1 MSASGSTDQATTTPT
16 TEPVP
21 APATLPPLPPPSRPL
36 GVAILSVL
44 IGLYGILWIVLGLLV
59 ILGETIG
66 SLEKDIG
73 ALTSYGPV
81 TAHIEVGLI
90 VLVVGLIILG
100 IAVALYHLRMWA
112 LVLALLVLIF
122 VMVSYGLHGT
132 SGIYAHIYAFGA
144 ALILFLYLIAV
155 NRHFR

>member
-1 MSASGSTDQATTTPT
+1 MSASDPTAPATGAPT
-16 TEPVP
+16 TEPMP
-21 APATLPPLPPPSRPL
+21 APATLPPLPPPSRPV

-59 ILGETIG
+59 LANETIG
-66 SLEKDIG
+66 SLEKNIG

-81 TAHIEVGLI
+81 TGHIEVGLI

-100 IAVALYHLRMWA
+100 IAVALWHLRMWA

-132 SGIYAHIYAFGA
+132 AGISSHIYAFGA
-144 ALILFLYLIAV
+144 AVVLFIYLVAV